1 MVLFFCF
8 SLNYQGGPPIA
19 EDEDD
24 EFGAIRAPGG
34 YYYFGAAK
42 DLPGVKELLKP
53 KKQVVAKR
61 TRYDMYQ
68 RIDVDYYGYRDDEDG
83 LLEKLEEEAEKKGF
97 FFFVE
102 TRVWYRLTVNFL
114 FLARIEAIEDW
125 NRIQTQKWGD
135 LDLCPFL
142 PPKITEKANEY
153 KVHIGL
159 PTQEEIEQELLKKRK
174 EEMLRRY
181 LSSV

>member
-1 MVLFFCF
+1 
-8 SLNYQGGPPIA
+8 
-19 EDEDD
+19 
-24 EFGAIRAPGG
+24 
-34 YYYFGAAK
+34 
-42 DLPGVKELLKP
+42 
-53 KKQVVAKR
+53 
-61 TRYDMYQ
+61 MYQ

-83 LLEKLEEEAEKKGF
+83 LLEKLEEEAEKK
-97 FFFVE
+97 
-102 TRVWYRLTVNFL
+102 
-114 FLARIEAIEDW
+114 ARIEAIEDW